1 MNERDFLYWLNGFL
15 ELSGSVTLNEKQV
28 RIIKEH
34 IALVMTKVTPS
45 SVGSPTNDSW
55 PAGHYVSGKD
65 WMIPPNTFDQC
76 DKCKKPC
83 SEAGGMCRKCMETT
97 NTSQT
102 SLTIPIFP
110 SGTVFVCRR
119 PRDEGDDGTGHFCSE
134 CEVYLPIHNVKTHLS
149 C

>member
-28 RIIKEH
+28 QVIKEH
-34 IALVMTKVTPS
+34 IALVVTKVTPS
-45 SVGSPTNDSW
+45 FVGSPLAPYPLSDK
-55 PAGHYVSGKD
+55 G
-65 WMIPPNTFDQC
+65 WMITPNTFDQC

-97 NTSQT
+97 NIS
-102 SLTIPIFP
+102 
-110 SGTVFVCRR
+110 
-119 PRDEGDDGTGHFCSE
+119 
-134 CEVYLPIHNVKTHLS
+134 NVKTHLS